1 MRATIASG
9 IGSLLAVMAS
19 HSGRCTTSRAD
30 ALPHFSTRIQ
40 TGLRTDSGEER
51 KDQSVGNTDTSF
63 GTIVIGLTMVRS
75 TFLLLVFALAAFG
88 CASIERPQRSVED
101 LI

>member
-9 IGSLLAVMAS
+9 IGSLLAVMVS

-30 ALPHFSTRIQ
+30 ALRHFSTRIQ

-51 KDQSVGNTDTSF
+51 NFLKAIRERVPNVSGNA
-63 GTIVIGLTMVRS
+63 ILT
-75 TFLLLVFALAAFG
+75 
-88 CASIERPQRSVED
+88 P
-101 LI
+101 